1 MTEASAAR
9 ILVVED
15 DAEMG
20 RLVVRGLGSEGY
32 EPTLVTDGVAAL
44 IEATNAGFAVAI
56 LDVMLPGM
64 SGLELC
70 RRLRAAHPSLPIIL
84 LTARDAVDDR
94 VKGLDAGADDYLT
107 KPFAF
112 SELAARLR
120 AMLRRENNVVKPTLQ
135 IGEVVL
141 DRHDH
146 TVRAGGVAVPVSPKE
161 FAVLRMLAEH
171 RDETVTRHDLLL
183 EVWGSVDH
191 TDANVVDQYVSYL
204 RRKFDPDL
212 SGLVITTVRGVGFAL
227 TVES

>member
-1 MTEASAAR
+1 MTSSIR
-9 ILVVED
+9 SKILVVED

-20 RLVVRGLGSEGY
+20 RLVVRGLGSENY
-32 EPTLVTDGVAAL
+32 EPTLVTDGVTAL
-44 IEATNAGFAVAI
+44 IEAGRIDYSVAV

-70 RRLRAAHPSLPIIL
+70 RRLREAHPSLPIIL

-94 VKGLDAGADDYLT
+94 VRGLDAGADDYLT

-120 AMLRRENNVVKPTLQ
+120 AMLRREQATLKPTLVL
-135 IGEVVL
+135 GRVVL

-146 TVRAGGVAVPVSPKE
+146 TVSTGGIPVPVSPKE

-171 RDETVTRHDLLL
+171 LDETVSRAELLL
-183 EVWGSVDH
+183 EIWGSVDH

-204 RRKFDPDL
+204 RRKFDPDS
-212 SGLVITTVRGVGFAL
+212 SGLVISTVRGVGFCL
-227 TVES
+227 TVEP

>member
-1 MTEASAAR
+1 MTTDPQPR

-20 RLVVRGLGSEGY
+20 RLVVRGLGPEGY
-32 EPTLVTDGVAAL
+32 EPTLVTEGVAAL
-44 IEATNAGFAVAI
+44 IAAASSEFAAAV

-64 SGLELC
+64 SGLEVC

-120 AMLRRENNVVKPTLQ
+120 AVLRREQATLKPTIV
-135 IGEVVL
+135 IGRVVL
-141 DRHDH
+141 DRHEH
-146 TVRAGGVAVPVSPKE
+146 SVTSAGVGVPVSPKE

-171 RDETVTRHDLLL
+171 RDETVSRKELLL

-191 TDANVVDQYVSYL
+191 TDANVVDQYISYL
-204 RRKFDPDL
+204 RRKFEPDA
-212 SGLVITTVRGVGFAL
+212 SGLVISTIRGVGFAL
-227 TVES
+227 SVES